1 MYPDD
6 NDESYINGLKDMFDA
21 YKFFESLNALER
33 LRCITIYKQDAN
45 LDDIDAEEFLNT
57 VNRYKATYLS
67 PGDIIIVNNRKLLVT
82 KINLTFEDGEV
93 QCIDP
98 QGEVYEAISLEA
110 VRTTG
115 NKMPEFIELLKR
127 IGE

>member
-6 NDESYINGLKDMFDA
+6 NDENYINGLKDMFDA

-45 LDDIDAEEFLNT
+45 LDDMDAEEFLNT

-67 PGDIIIVNNRKLLVT
+67 PGDI
-82 KINLTFEDGEV
+82 
-93 QCIDP
+93 
-98 QGEVYEAISLEA
+98 
-110 VRTTG
+110 
-115 NKMPEFIELLKR
+115 
-127 IGE
+127 